1 MKQVVASNEEK
12 PEVGAVEVSKD
23 YGPKRAKKSPNSI
36 SNEDLLSPPPFSNMI
51 LTFLRKI

>member
-23 YGPKRAKKSPNSI
+23 YGPKGLKNHQTVSPMKI
-36 SNEDLLSPPPFSNMI
+36 FCLLRLFRI
-51 LTFLRKI
+51 